1 MQFVKKYVIML
12 LWPLPTPSPQ
22 LAAERQAGEVPEA
35 ERSSASGAGC
45 EAGGFAAEGVGL
57 NELTKIRKEQIF
69 MKLIFAIVNNDDSQS
84 VQTAVTENGFQVTK
98 LASSGGF
105 LKAGNTTFMMAVDD
119 SRVDDL
125 IEVIR
130 KHSRKR
136 KQLMTPVTAYD
147 AAASSYG
154 AFPVE
159 VSIGGA
165 TIIITN
171 IDRFEKV

>member
-1 MQFVKKYVIML
+1 
-12 LWPLPTPSPQ
+12 
-22 LAAERQAGEVPEA
+22 
-35 ERSSASGAGC
+35 
-45 EAGGFAAEGVGL
+45 
-57 NELTKIRKEQIF
+57 

-84 VQTAVTENGFQVTK
+84 VQSAVTENGFQVTK

-105 LKAGNTTFMMAVDD
+105 LKAGNTTFMIAADD
-119 SRVDDL
+119 SRVDEI
-125 IEVIR
+125 IEIIR

-147 AAASSYG
+147 ASVGYN

-165 TIIITN
+165 TIIITD